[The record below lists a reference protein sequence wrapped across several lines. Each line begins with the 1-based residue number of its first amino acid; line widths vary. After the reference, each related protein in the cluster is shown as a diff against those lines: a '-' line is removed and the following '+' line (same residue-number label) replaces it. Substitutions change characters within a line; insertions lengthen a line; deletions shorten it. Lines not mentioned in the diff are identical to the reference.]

1 MGAGAQRH
9 VGRGPLPP
17 LLWTGPWMQGCLPGA
32 LRRPLRVVPHP
43 FHLGEEAGRRSDLC
57 HHLDWPLSLG
67 KSHFTGNSWGQAP
80 CRAPLGANLAGLLP
94 RVQMEA
100 RLQGACRSRP
110 RRSRLPFWG
119 PNVPTDPRLQSR
131 GGAGTPHSAPGGP
144 AQGRTWLSASWGR
157 RWSYALLSGTGL
169 GAARGLDV
177 GSQPLRWETGN
188 GGGAPG
194 PGGGAVRGRAAP
206 VGPPPPPAVLAP
218 GCNPTPLVG
227 GGSPSALRPGPRPE
241 CHITAPAAPPPTM
254 LLPLLAALAAAA
266 AAWPGCEP
274 SWGPAGKAGRA
285 APGNRE
291 RHPGGRPETFD
302 WWSAQEGALGSLSA
316 WRLGPQG
323 AAHGQLRAAEGHG
336 APASGSVPCKGRQ
349 AGHRAVGA

>member
-1 MGAGAQRH
+1 MDREALGPGRREGLRAGSELGSALPSPRAKGPGPPSSQAPLASCPDGSGRCRH
-9 VGRGPLPP
+9 GRRATEARGKGPSPSLAMD
-17 LLWTGPWMQGCLPGA
+17 GSRRQGCLPGA
-32 LRRPLRVVPHP
+32 LRPLRVVPP
-43 FHLGEEAGRRSDLC
+43 FHLGEEAGRRGDLC

-67 KSHFTGNSWGQAP
+67 KSHFTGNGWGQAP

-144 AQGRTWLSASWGR
+144 AQGRTWPSASWGR
-157 RWSYALLSGTGL
+157 RWSCALLTGTGL

-206 VGPPPPPAVLAP
+206 VGPPPPPAVLFHY
-218 GCNPTPLVG
+218 
-227 GGSPSALRPGPRPE
+227 S
-241 CHITAPAAPPPTM
+241 
-254 LLPLLAALAAAA
+254 
-266 AAWPGCEP
+266 
-274 SWGPAGKAGRA
+274 
-285 APGNRE
+285 
-291 RHPGGRPETFD
+291 
-302 WWSAQEGALGSLSA
+302 
-316 WRLGPQG
+316 
-323 AAHGQLRAAEGHG
+323 
-336 APASGSVPCKGRQ
+336 
-349 AGHRAVGA
+349 